1 MTLCAVPVT
10 TRYPLLS
17 LLNSYSTPPHR
28 IPAPC
33 PWAPQRPT
41 ARRRLLHDLDTVD
54 SRRSSIVDLST
65 HFSVQ
70 LHLQATTKDGNSVVV
85 TLRL

>member
-41 ARRRLLHDLDTVD
+41 ARRRLLQDLDTVD
-54 SRRSSIVDLST
+54 LRRRSSVDLST

-70 LHLQATTKDGNSVVV
+70 LQATTKDGNCVVV